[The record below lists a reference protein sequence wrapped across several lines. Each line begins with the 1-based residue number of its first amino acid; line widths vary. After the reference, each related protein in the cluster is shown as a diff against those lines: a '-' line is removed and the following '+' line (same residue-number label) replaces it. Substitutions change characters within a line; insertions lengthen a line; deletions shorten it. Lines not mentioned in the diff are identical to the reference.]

1 MDVFG
6 RRARRERDLFAVAL
20 SEMMAQRNLALDA
33 WEAER
38 ALVLAAQ
45 TIVSHKDAQMSALQA
60 QIADLREELAS
71 RPEKR
76 PAISSGPLYLNEQ
89 EEDIEYAF
97 KNELIDKQTYED
109 MLAQLQFDNT
119 EITFDYS

>member
-1 MDVFG
+1 MDLFG
-6 RRARRERDLFAVAL
+6 RKARAEASAL
-20 SEMMAQRNLALDA
+20 AGALTECVSQRNDALDA

-38 ALVLAAQ
+38 DLVLAAK
-45 TIVSHKDAQMSALQA
+45 TIVSHKEAQISALQA
-60 QIADLREELAS
+60 QIAELREELAS
-71 RPEKR
+71 RPARKES
-76 PAISSGPLYLNEQ
+76 ISSAPLYLNEQ

-97 KNELIDKQTYED
+97 KNELIDKETYED